1 MGAVCLGSMAEVAV
15 MTTSNPHAKKVL
27 EAHDVD
33 LEDMVY
39 PNGIAD
45 GLEVHR
51 AVKTGSKEVVELVI
65 DFLRRKRS
73 RQGRGGLRSSY
84 FERQDRDGFTPLQ
97 LACLHG
103 YTDVIPLLH
112 EAGANVEARDC
123 MRGRTPLHRAVIW
136 DQVEVVEL
144 LLKLGANPNAE
155 DHDYRTP
162 LALAVATESLDI
174 LNLLLPATESSPI
187 DLADLLH
194 EAVSSG
200 TGAACSP
207 LIKAGADVNFED
219 EEGDCPIHC
228 AAANGTAE
236 AVRLLM
242 EAGVKDIN
250 APNADEQTPL
260 HVACTSANIDTALE
274 LLRLGADALVQ
285 SGSHGLTALHMCALE
300 GLPEVAE
307 AIISICPEA
316 VLAKADKG
324 NRHKMAIHIAAEWDA
339 WEVAEVLLKHSEPDL
354 TDANGNTALLVA
366 AEWGSTDTTRL
377 LLEAGA
383 STSHT
388 SNVSLLTPLHRA
400 AKRGKLGCC
409 KHLLEYGASKS
420 ARDSKGQ
427 TPLDLAVAAGHDEVV
442 SLLSC

>member
-1 MGAVCLGSMAEVAV
+1 MGVCLGSMAEVAM

-136 DQVEVVEL
+136 DQVEVV
-144 LLKLGANPNAE
+144 
-155 DHDYRTP
+155 D
-162 LALAVATESLDI
+162 
-174 LNLLLPATESSPI
+174 LLLPATESSPI

-324 NRHKMAIHIAAEWDA
+324 NRHKMAIHIATEWDA

-409 KHLLEYGASKS
+409 KHLLEYGASES